1 MVRLADYRNS
11 PDGAWV
17 YPVPPDATAET
28 VDWDRWLGPAP
39 KRPLDLIRFSRW
51 RCWWEYSGGVA
62 TDLWVHQL
70 SFLHEMMDVKS
81 VKSAVA
87 QGGIFRFPDG
97 RTCPDLLSGLL
108 EYPNFI
114 VEITANL
121 GSSRRATEAL
131 VAGSEAS
138 LTLTSKGVL
147 VTFEPTPGPIAY
159 YGLNG
164 WPKALIERYMQSM
177 GFGGGN
183 RPVVPPTKPPQE
195 FPMERGLDHNE
206 LFIKSLR
213 DGSPSMETAEEGHN
227 AAAAAHL
234 ANLSYRQGKKFNYDA
249 QNFRVTEG

>member
-1 MVRLADYRNS
+1 
-11 PDGAWV
+11 
-17 YPVPPDATAET
+17 
-28 VDWDRWLGPAP
+28 
-39 KRPLDLIRFSRW
+39 
-51 RCWWEYSGGVA
+51 
-62 TDLWVHQL
+62 VHQL

-81 VKSAVA
+81 VNSAVA

-164 WPKALIERYMQSM
+164 WPKALIERYMESM